1 MKKNKLILILMLLL
15 FPTLVFASDGDS
27 TGISLAMAIG
37 MEAFVSIHMSVFVL
51 KPIADAFD
59 PDKSKHLFII
69 LFVIRAV
76 ILLFCDFFVTT
87 GIAVIDFFAVFV
99 GAFLIT
105 PIVLATKRKKG
116 FTANTVNNATS
127 INNMQTT
134 SSVTPNPNVILKCTK
149 CGNILNIN
157 DKFCTACGTAF
168 DGNNVQVIQDTS
180 SIVPLDQSYLV
191 NEKVILKNML
201 LEELKIQGENDKS
214 FTTTSLN
221 NKKNILLVIFGIIT
235 LLVAIMYYFNYS
247 LTLCLCIEIIA
258 LFIYYLIAKRF
269 NVINVLMKQAIKS
282 PDTNISNLVNDARS
296 QKHTSMLNN
305 KLKFGIVILIGVIL
319 PPIVFFNS
327 KILYTKY
334 ENGYSVF
341 RYTRGITSQTEV
353 TIPDTYKGKKVLAIG
368 ESAFENSNVQVI
380 NLPTG
385 LETIKTK
392 AFRNCKNIK
401 SIDIP
406 YTVQEIRGNAFEND
420 TNLTTVTLHEGLKE
434 IRGSAF
440 KNNTSLVNIKLPNTL
455 EYLGASAFS
464 HCSSLV
470 TITIPKKVTEINGQT
485 FEYCTSL
492 RQINLHD
499 DIVSIHGETFI
510 GDISLSNIKLPSK
523 ITEIRGNTF
532 EGCTSL
538 TSIVIPNGVTRIG
551 GHAFYGC
558 SNLSYVSVPTT
569 VTEIGS
575 SAFRQCYSLKS
586 ITIPRNVYVNE
597 RAFKESPTSINYY

>member
-1 MKKNKLILILMLLL
+1 MKKDKLSLILMLLL
-15 FPTLVFASDGDS
+15 FTTLVFASYGDS
-27 TGISLAMAIG
+27 SGISLTMAIVI
-37 MEAFVSIHMSVFVL
+37 EAFVSIHMSVFIL
-51 KPIADAFD
+51 KPLTDAFD

-69 LFVIRAV
+69 LFIIRAV

-87 GIAVIDFFAVFV
+87 GIAIIDFFAVFI
-99 GAFLIT
+99 GASLVK
-105 PIVLATKRKKG
+105 PIVLAIKRKKR
-116 FTANTVNNATS
+116 FTANIVNNATT
-127 INNMQTT
+127 I
-134 SSVTPNPNVILKCTK
+134 PNTNLTLKCTK
-149 CGNILNIN
+149 CGNVLNVN

-168 DGNNVQVIQDTS
+168 DGNNVQVVQDTS
-180 SIVPLDQSYLV
+180 PVVPVDQSYLA
-191 NEKVILKNML
+191 NEKIILKNFL
-201 LEELKIQGENDKS
+201 LEELKTQGENGKS

-221 NKKNILLVIFGIIT
+221 TKKNILLGIFGIIT

-247 LTLCLCIEIIA
+247 LTLCLFIEVIA
-258 LFIYYLIAKRF
+258 LFIYYLIAKKF
-269 NVINVLMKQAIKS
+269 NVINVLIKQAVKS
-282 PDTNISNLVNDARS
+282 PDTDISTLVNEARS
-296 QKHTSMLNN
+296 QKHTSILNSQ
-305 KLKFGIVILIGVIL
+305 LKFVTVILIGVIL
-319 PPIVFFNS
+319 PTMFFFNP

-334 ENGYSVF
+334 EDGYSVF

-368 ESAFENSNVQVI
+368 ESAFENSNIQVV
-380 NLPTG
+380 NLPVG

-392 AFRNCKNIK
+392 AFRNCKNIQ

-406 YTVQEIRGNAFEND
+406 YTVQEIRGNSFEND
-420 TNLTTVTLHEGLKE
+420 INLTTVTLHEGLKE

-440 KNNTSLVNIKLPNTL
+440 KNNTSLVNIVLPNTL

-485 FEYCTSL
+485 FEYCISL
-492 RQINLHD
+492 RQINLHN

-510 GDISLSNIKLPSK
+510 GDVSLNNVTLPSK

-538 TSIVIPNGVTRIG
+538 TSIVIPKGVTRIG

-558 SNLSYVSVPTT
+558 TSLSYVSVPTT

-586 ITIPRNVYVNE
+586 ITIPRNTYVNE